1 MRRTAKQ
8 LLDDRDLYATISG
21 GFMISGEKAKA
32 AVALLQAQCCY
43 AAATGVV
50 RTGVYKEVGL

>member
-8 LLDDRDLYATISG
+8 LLDDRDVYATISG
-21 GFMISGEKAKA
+21 GFMISGENAKA

-50 RTGVYKEVGL
+50 TASVYKEVRL